1 MSTNLNV
8 TVADIDIGTV
18 TLASPDHQLFQVPTS
33 ILPEDIAPGNI
44 LRLHVSV
51 DHEQEVQRRQKI
63 FKLLDDVA
71 IHIRS
76 MRGKSG
82 LASQAVTGRTEGEF
96 LGSLESKG

>member
-8 TVADIDIGTV
+8 TVADIDVGTA

-44 LRLHVSV
+44 LRINVLV
-51 DHEQEVQRRQKI
+51 DHEQEVHRRQKI

-71 IHIRS
+71 IYIRS

-82 LASQAVTGRTEGEF
+82 PASPAVIGKSEGEL
-96 LGSLESKG
+96 LGSLESKV